1 MRYAICVKRT
11 TVMLPDDLDA
21 RLRFEARRR
30 GVSIAD
36 LVREALDARFGK
48 PAGGREL
55 SFVAIGEGDGDNV
68 SERVDEFVSRA
79 VQRRKLSSLA
89 DR

>member
-1 MRYAICVKRT
+1 MSYAVCVKRT
-11 TVMLPDDLDA
+11 TVMLPDELDA

-36 LVREALDARFGK
+36 LVREALDARFGQ
-48 PAGGREL
+48 PFGGRKL
-55 SFVAIGEGDGDNV
+55 SFTAVAEGDGENV
-68 SERVDEFVSRA
+68 SERVDEFVSRSI
-79 VQRRKLSSLA
+79 QRQKLPWLA

>member
-1 MRYAICVKRT
+1 MRYALCVKRT
-11 TVMLPDDLDA
+11 TVMLSDELDA

-36 LVREALDARFGK
+36 LVREALDARFGQ
-48 PAGGREL
+48 PPGRRRL
-55 SFVAIGEGDGDNV
+55 SFVAVGEGDADNV

-79 VQRRKLSSLA
+79 VQRHKLP
-89 DR
+89 